1 MNTGLRWVLVLP
13 LLIASLGEAL
23 AQSQGIY
30 SCVDRLGRKLTAD
43 RPIIECMDR
52 DQKIL
57 SPSGTVKGILSP
69 QKTAKELTEQETQ
82 KKKEAEIQVRMEED
96 KKRDRALINRYANK
110 ADHDKIRA
118 EALAEI
124 SKVREMVVKRLN
136 ELMAQRD
143 KIEAEL
149 EFYKSDPAKA
159 PLSLRRRVEENTR
172 SLSEQRLFIARQDK
186 EVVRT
191 NARFDEELTRLKPQ
205 WEQRSATAK

>member
-1 MNTGLRWVLVLP
+1 MLVLP

-124 SKVREMVVKRLN
+124 SKVRRRK
-136 ELMAQRD
+136 
-143 KIEAEL
+143 
-149 EFYKSDPAKA
+149 
-159 PLSLRRRVEENTR
+159 LSICILRFR
-172 SLSEQRLFIARQDK
+172 
-186 EVVRT
+186 
-191 NARFDEELTRLKPQ
+191 
-205 WEQRSATAK
+205 

>member
-1 MNTGLRWVLVLP
+1 MLVLP